1 MRRRAVALV
10 VAGGVAGGLGLVNCS
25 ALARRDGAR
34 PRLLAHRGVHQPFSR
49 EGLGRDTC
57 TAAQALPVDHE
68 LLENTIPSMEAAFA
82 AGAAL
87 VELDVHPTTDGQ
99 LAVFHDWTVDC
110 RTDGT
115 GPVRGFSMAALRQLD
130 IAHGYTH
137 DGGQSFP
144 LRGSG
149 RGMLPSLEEVF
160 DAVPEGRFLVNIKSR
175 DTSEVDLLHGIL
187 EQRPE
192 LSDRVWGIYGDDVP
206 VARAAELWPTLPRFS
221 KSTVKDCAVDYLLTG
236 WTGRVPPSCH
246 DTVVALPADL
256 AWLAWGWPH
265 RFTAR
270 MQEAGTEVILLGPR
284 GSGGVGSTGIDR
296 VDQLDLVPEGFDG
309 WVWTNRVERIGPAL
323 AARP

>member
-1 MRRRAVALV
+1 MGRWAVALT
-10 VAGGVAGGLGLVNCS
+10 VAGVVVSGLGLVNCS
-25 ALARRDGAR
+25 ALARRDGAQ

-57 TAAQALPVDHE
+57 TAAQALPVDHG
-68 LLENTIPSMEAAFA
+68 LLENTIPSMNAAFA
-82 AGAAL
+82 AGAGV
-87 VELDVHPTTDGQ
+87 VELDVHPTTDGR

-115 GPVRGFSMAALRQLD
+115 GAVRSFSMAELRSLD

-144 LRGSG
+144 LRGTG

-160 DAVPEGRFLVNIKSR
+160 DALPAGRFLVNIKSR
-175 DTSEVDLLHGIL
+175 DTTEVDRLHALL
-187 EQRPE
+187 ERRPE
-192 LSDRVWGIYGDDVP
+192 LADRVWGIYGDDVP
-206 VARAAELWPTLPRFS
+206 VERAAALWPALPRFS
-221 KSTVKDCAVDYLLTG
+221 KSTVKACAVDYLLAG
-236 WTGRVPPSCH
+236 WTGRVPDSCH

-270 MQEAGTEVILLGPR
+270 MRGAGTEVILMGPR
-284 GSGGVGSTGIDR
+284 AGGVGSTGIDTL
-296 VDQLDLVPEGFDG
+296 DQLGDVPEGFDG
-309 WVWTNRVERIGPAL
+309 WVWTNRVERIGPAV
-323 AARP
+323 AARR